1 MLILIGGRFMAAVVV
16 VGTQWGD
23 EGKGKYIDILSAD
36 ADYVVRYSGGN
47 NAGHTIVHE
56 GVKYALHLVPSGI
69 LRKGKTCIIA
79 NGVVINPAVLLTEI
93 NNLSK
98 NKNELAELLIS
109 DRAHVIMPWHI
120 ELDSLQES
128 FRGNEGLGTTRR
140 GIGPAYADKAERSGI
155 RMGDLIDPDIF
166 REKVY
171 SNIKIKNAVIDKV
184 YGGKPLDAEK
194 IIDDYLGYA
203 EKLRPYVRDVNSIIH
218 RAIENG
224 KTVLFEG
231 AQATFLDLDFGTYPY
246 VTSSNPIAG
255 GVCTGAGVGPKMIT
269 EILGVFK
276 AYTSRVGSGPF
287 VTEQENEIGNKIREL
302 GHEYGTTTGRPR
314 RCGWLDVVMLKYAA
328 RINSLTGLCLNHLDT
343 VGKLD
348 SIKICMAYKL
358 DGKIIDY
365 YPSNLKELARCEPVY
380 EEFESWKDIDI
391 SKVNRYEMLPQ
402 AAKIYLRRIEE
413 AIGVPI
419 KYVGVGPEREQTI
432 TM

>member
-1 MLILIGGRFMAAVVV
+1 MAAVVV

-47 NAGHTIVHE
+47 NAGHTIVHD
-56 GVKYALHLVPSGI
+56 GIKYALHLVPSGI

-79 NGVVINPAVLLTEI
+79 NGVVIDPAVLVNEI
-93 NNLSK
+93 ANLSK
-98 NKNELAELLIS
+98 HGNELARLLIS

-120 ELDSLQES
+120 ELDSLQEES
-128 FRGNEGLGTTRR
+128 RGSEGLGTTRR

-155 RMGDLIDPDIF
+155 RMVDLIDPDAF

-171 SNIKIKNAVIDKV
+171 ANIKTKNAIIEKV
-184 YGGKPLDAEK
+184 YGGTPLDAEK
-194 IIDDYLGYA
+194 IIEEYLGYA
-203 EKLRPYVRDVNSIIH
+203 EKLKPYVTDVNAIIH
-218 RAIENG
+218 RALEEG

-269 EILGVFK
+269 DVLGVLK

-287 VTEQENEIGNKIREL
+287 VTEIKNEIGDSIREL

-314 RCGWLDVVMLKYAA
+314 RCGWLDTVMVKYAA
-328 RINSLTGLCLNHLDT
+328 RLNGLTGLCLNHLDT

-348 SIKICMAYKL
+348 SIKICVAYKL
-358 DGKIIDY
+358 DGKVIDY

-380 EEFESWKDIDI
+380 EEFESWKDSDI
-391 SKVNRYEMLPQ
+391 SRINRYEMLPF
-402 AAKIYLRRIEE
+402 AAKKYLRRIEE
-413 AIGVPI
+413 LIGVPI
-419 KYVGVGPEREQTI
+419 KYVGVGPGRDQVI